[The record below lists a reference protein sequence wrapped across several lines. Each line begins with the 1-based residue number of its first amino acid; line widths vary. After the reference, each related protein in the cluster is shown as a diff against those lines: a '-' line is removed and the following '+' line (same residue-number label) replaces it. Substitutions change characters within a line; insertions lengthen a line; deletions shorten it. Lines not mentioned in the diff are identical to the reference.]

1 MRELLVE
8 VFAAMRGNR
17 MRIALTGF
25 SIGWGIFILYTKG
38 TVPFVYFSHSL
49 WITCELSTILFY

>member
-38 TVPFVYFSHSL
+38 TVPFVYFCTH
-49 WITCELSTILFY
+49 CG